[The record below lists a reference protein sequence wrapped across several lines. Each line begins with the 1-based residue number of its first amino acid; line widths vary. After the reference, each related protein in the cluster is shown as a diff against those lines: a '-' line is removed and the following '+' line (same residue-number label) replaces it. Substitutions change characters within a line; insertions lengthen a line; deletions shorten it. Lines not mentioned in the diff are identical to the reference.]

1 MIKLCRVDHRLL
13 HGQVAFSWCHAL
25 GADAILVASDA
36 AASDPIRMKTMRLA
50 KPVGMKLVIKSIDDS
65 IAAIK
70 SGVTDKYKL
79 LVVTGSVA
87 DAARLVEECGIP
99 SLNLGGTEK
108 TEQTSKTLGIAV
120 HVTDQEREI
129 LRALVEKGV
138 EVEVRQV
145 AKDKK
150 AILSAADL

>member
-25 GADAILVASDA
+25 GADAILVASDS

-65 IAAIK
+65 VAAVR

-79 LVVTGSVA
+79 IVVTGSVN
-87 DAARLVEECGIP
+87 DGARLVEDCGIS

-108 TEQTSKTLGIAV
+108 TEKTTKSLGIAV
-120 HVTDQEREI
+120 HVTDHDREI
-129 LRALVEKGV
+129 LRKLIDKGI

-145 AKDKK
+145 ANDKK
-150 AILSAADL
+150 VVLTASDL

>member
-13 HGQVAFSWCHAL
+13 HGQVAFSWSHAL
-25 GADAILVASDA
+25 GVDAILVASDA
-36 AASDPIRMKTMRLA
+36 AAADPIRMKAMRLA
-50 KPVGMKLVIKSIDDS
+50 KPVGMKLVIKSIADS

-70 SGVTDKYKL
+70 SGATDKYKL
-79 LVVTGSVA
+79 LIVVGSVA
-87 DAARLVEECGIP
+87 DATRLVKTCGIS

-108 TEQTSKTLGIAV
+108 NKSTTKSLGIAV
-120 HVTDQEREI
+120 HLSDEERKI
-129 LRALVEKGV
+129 IRQLIRDGI

-150 AILSAADL
+150 VVLAEEDL